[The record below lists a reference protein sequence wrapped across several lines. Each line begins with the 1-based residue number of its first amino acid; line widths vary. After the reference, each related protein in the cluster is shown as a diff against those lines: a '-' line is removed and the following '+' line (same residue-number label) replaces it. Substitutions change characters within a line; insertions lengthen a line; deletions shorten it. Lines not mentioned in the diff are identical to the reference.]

1 MLRSLGKYE
10 ILRPLGRGAMGEVF
24 LAKDP
29 LLGREVAL
37 KTIQA
42 GSAFGAEAQVRFAR
56 EARATAALNHPNI
69 VTVYDF
75 GQEGD
80 LAYLVMEYVDGESLE
95 ALIAQGLPKTD
106 LLEALVQVCEGLGYA
121 HERGVIHRDV
131 KPANILV
138 SRRGRRLQAKL
149 MDFGL
154 ALVDQSTLT
163 AEGVWMG
170 TLSYM
175 APEYLDTGRASASS
189 DLFALGVILYEI
201 LTGGRKPFTAETSTG
216 ILNAILRKPADPLA
230 PEDARGLSPA
240 ILDVTGRALAKDP
253 HHRFPSAEALAQGI
267 LGALNPEPAA
277 PKKASPR
284 RPPPALIVGK
294 GGKAT
299 CLSLRVALRQAEPGA
314 RILVLPGVYRESV
327 LLDKPVTLVGE
338 GDPAET
344 VIEGIHGPALRTS
357 VDVGL
362 ERLSLRVAEGDAPAL
377 EVVSGRCTVHDCAL
391 AGAESPAAQVAVGA
405 SARFT
410 RCRLEAVGERVVR
423 VDGDIAFE
431 DTRIHGGNRAGLHQG
446 PGSRS
451 TLQGGLF
458 EDGPGVGLL
467 LEATAQASLDGVA
480 MSGRM
485 LGGVELESEAR
496 LEARRC
502 TFLAS
507 RFAGVLA
514 LDRGQ
519 ILLEACTCSGHLGA
533 GLHLAGGS
541 SAQARDCVFRG
552 NDGFGVSVQA
562 QGLATLE
569 GCEIADNGPAGLLIQ
584 TGATVQL
591 RNCRIL
597 DGRGAGVVCEAH
609 GRGVLEGCEI
619 AGNARTGARVSPG
632 GSLLLARCVIRD
644 GQDTGLLLFQDAEA
658 TLEQCVVH
666 RNARGGILLTRDA
679 ADPVLRGSNR
689 IEDPLLREQAEGAPI
704 RVAPVRKR

>member
-42 GSAFGAEAQVRFAR
+42 GSAFGEEAQARFAR

-80 LAYLVMEYVDGESLE
+80 LAYLVMEYVEGESLE
-95 ALIAQGLPKTD
+95 ALIAQGIPKAD

-149 MDFGL
+149 MDFGV

-230 PEDARGLSPA
+230 PEDARDLGPA
-240 ILDVTGRALAKDP
+240 ILDVAGRALAKDP
-253 HHRFPSAEALAQGI
+253 QHRFPTAEALAQGI
-267 LGALNPEPAA
+267 LGALAPAPAA
-277 PKKASPR
+277 PKAAPR
-284 RPPPALIVGK
+284 RPPPALVVGK

-314 RILVLPGVYRESV
+314 RILVLPGTYRESV
-327 LLDKPVTLVGE
+327 LLDKAVTLVGE
-338 GDPAET
+338 GDPADT
-344 VIEGIHGPALRTS
+344 VIEGIHGPAVRAS
-357 VDVGL
+357 AEVGL
-362 ERLSLRVAEGDAPAL
+362 ERLTLRVAEGDAPAL
-377 EVVSGRCTVHDCAL
+377 EVLSARCVLQDCAL
-391 AGAESPAAQVAVGA
+391 AGAESPAAHVAAGA
-405 SARFT
+405 FARFT

-423 VDGDIAFE
+423 VDGELAFE
-431 DTRIHGGNRAGLHQG
+431 ETRIHGGNRAALHLG
-446 PGSRS
+446 PGARA

-467 LEATAQASLDGVA
+467 LEAGAQASMEGV
-480 MSGRM
+480 MVSGRM

-502 TFLAS
+502 HFLES
-507 RFAGVLA
+507 RFTGVLA
-514 LDRGQ
+514 LERGAV
-519 ILLEACTCSGHLGA
+519 LMEGCTCSGHAGA
-533 GLHLAGGS
+533 GLHLAAGS
-541 SAQARDCVFRG
+541 SVQARECAFRG
-552 NDGFGVSVQA
+552 NGGFGVSVQA

-569 GCEIADNGPAGLLIQ
+569 ACELSDNGSAGLLIQ
-584 TGATVQL
+584 TGATAQL
-591 RNCRIL
+591 RTCRIL

-619 AGNARTGARVSPG
+619 AGNARTGASVSPG
-632 GSLLLARCVIRD
+632 GSLLLVRCVIRD

-666 RNARGGILLTRDA
+666 RNARAGILLARDA

-704 RVAPVRKR
+704 RVAPVKKR

>member
-10 ILRPLGRGAMGEVF
+10 ILRPLGRGAMGEVY
-24 LAKDP
+24 LAQDP
-29 LLGREVAL
+29 ILGREVAL

-42 GSAFGAEAQVRFAR
+42 GSAFGDEARARFAR

-80 LAYLVMEYVDGESLE
+80 LAYLVMEYVEGESLE
-95 ALIAQGLPKTD
+95 ALITQGVPKTD

-138 SRRGRRLQAKL
+138 NRRGRRLQAKL
-149 MDFGL
+149 MDFGV

-175 APEYLDTGRASASS
+175 APEYLDTGKASASS

-216 ILNAILRKPADPLA
+216 ILNAILRKPADPLP

-240 ILDVTGRALAKDP
+240 ILDVAGRALAKEP
-253 HHRFPSAEALAQGI
+253 QHRFPTAEALAQGI
-267 LGALNPEPAA
+267 LGALAPAPA
-277 PKKASPR
+277 TPKKASPR

-314 RILVLPGVYRESV
+314 RILVLPGTYRESI

-338 GDPAET
+338 GDPGT
-344 VIEGIHGPALRTS
+344 TIIEGIHGPAVRTS
-357 VDVGL
+357 AEAAL
-362 ERLSLRVAEGDAPAL
+362 ERLTLRVAEGDAPAL
-377 EVVSGRCTVHDCAL
+377 EVLSGRCTLQDCAL
-391 AGAESPAAQVAVGA
+391 AGAESPAALVATGA
-405 SARFT
+405 FARFN
-410 RCRLEAVGERVVR
+410 RCRLEALGERVVR
-423 VDGDIAFE
+423 ADGELAFE
-431 DTRIHGGNRAGLHQG
+431 DTRIHGGNRAGLHLG
-446 PGSRS
+446 PGARAN
-451 TLQGGLF
+451 LQRGLF
-458 EDGPGVGLL
+458 EDGPGAGLL
-467 LEATAQASLDGVA
+467 LEAGAQAILEGVRV
-480 MSGRM
+480 SDRM

-502 TFLAS
+502 HFLDS

-519 ILLEACTCSGHLGA
+519 VLLEGCTCSGHAGA

-541 SAQARDCVFRG
+541 SVQARDCTFRS
-552 NDGFGVSVQA
+552 NDGFGLSIQA

-569 GCEIADNGPAGLLIQ
+569 SCELADNGPAGLLIQ
-584 TGATVQL
+584 ASATVQL
-591 RNCRIL
+591 RTCRIL
-597 DGRGAGVVCEAH
+597 DGRGAGVICESH

-619 AGNARTGARVSPG
+619 AGNARTGASVNPG
-632 GSLLLARCVIRD
+632 GSLLLVRCVIRD

-666 RNARGGILLTRDA
+666 RNARAGILLARDA

-689 IEDPLLREQAEGAPI
+689 IEDPLLREQAEGALI

>member
-10 ILRPLGRGAMGEVF
+10 ILRPLGRGAMGEVY

-42 GSAFGAEAQVRFAR
+42 GGAFGEEAQARFAR

-80 LAYLVMEYVDGESLE
+80 LAYLVMEYVDGETLE
-95 ALIAQGLPKTD
+95 SLIAQGAPKED

-149 MDFGL
+149 MDFGV

-175 APEYLDTGRASASS
+175 APEYLDSGKASASS

-230 PEDARGLSPA
+230 PEDAQGLSPA
-240 ILDVTGRALAKDP
+240 ILDVAGRALAKEP
-253 HHRFPSAEALAQGI
+253 RHRFPTAEALAQGI
-267 LGALNPEPAA
+267 LGALAPAA
-277 PKKASPR
+277 PKPAPR
-284 RPPPALIVGK
+284 RPAPVLVVGK

-314 RILVLPGVYRESV
+314 RILVLPGTYRESV
-327 LLDKPVTLVGE
+327 LLDKAVTLVGE
-338 GDPAET
+338 GHPDDT
-344 VIEGIHGPALRTS
+344 VIEGIHGPAVRAS
-357 VDVGL
+357 AEVGL
-362 ERLSLRVAEGDAPAL
+362 ERLTLRVAEGDAPAL
-377 EVVSGRCTVHDCAL
+377 EVLSARCALQDCAL
-391 AGAESPAAQVAVGA
+391 SGAESPAAHVAAGA
-405 SARFT
+405 SARFG
-410 RCRLEAVGERVVR
+410 RCHLEALGERVIR
-423 VDGDIAFE
+423 VDGELAFE
-431 DTRIHGGNRAGLHQG
+431 ETRIHGGNRAGLHMG
-446 PGSRS
+446 PGARAV
-451 TLQGGLF
+451 LQGGLF

-467 LEATAQASLDGVA
+467 LEAGAQASLEGVA
-480 MSGRM
+480 VSGRM
-485 LGGVELESEAR
+485 LGAVELESDTR

-502 TFLAS
+502 QFRES

-514 LDRGQ
+514 LERGAV
-519 ILLEACTCSGHLGA
+519 LMEGCTCSGHLGA

-541 SAQARDCVFRG
+541 SVQARDCLFRG
-552 NDGFGVSVQA
+552 NGGYGVSVQA
-562 QGLATLE
+562 QGLANLE
-569 GCEIADNGPAGLLIQ
+569 ACEIADNGPAGLLIQ
-584 TGATVQL
+584 TGATAQL
-591 RNCRIL
+591 RSCRIL

-619 AGNARTGARVSPG
+619 AGNARTGASVSPG
-632 GSLLLARCVIRD
+632 GSLLLVRCVIRD

-666 RNARGGILLTRDA
+666 RNARAGILLARDA

-704 RVAPVRKR
+704 RVAPVKKR